1 MTAIHHAGV
10 CVRDMDESL
19 RFYRDALGLTVLT
32 DKVLEADLETL
43 LGVRTRSVRTVFLGD
58 AEHTDSGIVELLD
71 LGLSGITDKAPQLG
85 LPARGVFLLS
95 FQVDVPAVL
104 TALAELGLGGTP
116 RTMPTPGGGLAAT
129 VTDPDGVMVE
139 LLPMGKLAVMQK

>member
-1 MTAIHHAGV
+1 MTTIHHAGV
-10 CVRDMDESL
+10 CVRDLDESL

-32 DKVLEADLETL
+32 DKTLEADLEML

-58 AEHTDSGIVELLD
+58 AEQTDSGIVELLD
-71 LGLSGITDKAPQLG
+71 LGLSGIADSAPQAG

-104 TALAELGLGGTP
+104 AALEKMGLGGTP
-116 RTMPTPGGGLAAT
+116 RAMPTPGGGLAAT

-139 LLPMGKLAVMQK
+139 LLPIGKLAVMQN

>member
-1 MTAIHHAGV
+1 MTTIHHAGV
-10 CVRDMDESL
+10 CVRDMDQSL
-19 RFYRDALGLTVLT
+19 RFYRDALGLAVLT
-32 DKVLEADLETL
+32 DKTLEADLEML
-43 LGVRTRSVRTVFLGD
+43 LGVRTRAVRTVFLGD

-71 LGLSGITDKAPQLG
+71 LGLSGIAASAPQSG

-104 TALAELGLGGTP
+104 TALAELSLGGTP

-139 LLPMGKLAVMQK
+139 LLPMGKLAVMQN